1 MNEEI
6 KPRKGRIGDLE
17 RVEMKESYDQGKSI
31 AQIAVTF
38 GRNVEAVERIF
49 KKYYSVNTTDQDEA
63 KYDLRKRPFWPTL
76 KAQFKEE
83 ELMLLEYKW
92 SEMVAQFKGDV
103 LHTEEIQILD
113 IIKYELLGDRC
124 LTSIQSS
131 QSQIDT
137 YNQMIFDERSRDKDQ
152 QDTDYIINLER
163 QRASLSA
170 GLESRDR
177 EFRDLQ
183 EKKSKLLKDVKGT
196 REQRIKRLEDSKESF
211 TSWIATL
218 MQDPDKL
225 KQYGIEMEQM
235 RMAVQKQKERL
246 SDYHT
251 YEDQTVDQPFLTP
264 DTVK

>member
-1 MNEEI
+1 
-6 KPRKGRIGDLE
+6 
-17 RVEMKESYDQGKSI
+17 
-31 AQIAVTF
+31 
-38 GRNVEAVERIF
+38 
-49 KKYYSVNTTDQDEA
+49 
-63 KYDLRKRPFWPTL
+63 
-76 KAQFKEE
+76 
-83 ELMLLEYKW
+83 
-92 SEMVAQFKGDV
+92 MVAQFKGDV

-137 YNQMIFDERSRDKDQ
+137 YNKMIFDERSRDKDQ
-152 QDTDYIINLER
+152 QDIDYIINLER

-177 EFRDLQ
+177 EFQSLQ
-183 EKKSKLLKDVKGT
+183 DKKSKLLKDVKGT

-211 TSWIATL
+211 TSWIITL

-225 KQYGIEMEQM
+225 NRYGIEMEQM
-235 RMAVQKQKERL
+235 RMAVEKQKDRL

-251 YEDQTVDQPFLTP
+251 YEDKTVDQPFLTP